1 VEQDLLLVGVVLW
14 LVEPGSVCG
23 KLALPKRAKTGVGPK
38 GVNVVIRGRSAT
50 IRRRGGFTLVE
61 LGVVLGIVGVI
72 TALSVSSLRPLLP
85 RFRLVS
91 TANKLKGDLVQVKS
105 LALASGR
112 QTRLRLVAPPSG
124 CTDTD
129 QYGGGWVL
137 EIGDRSRSSV
147 RWQTLPVPGFSD
159 GLAGSVDLG
168 PGGNAQ
174 ARDVCLDSWGS
185 LGAGVPADADAIV
198 FNPRGFLDNSPED
211 LPTGYIQ
218 IPLLNQAARAE
229 GQEDQLVVLISAAGA
244 VRIVNPGAPT

>member
-1 VEQDLLLVGVVLW
+1 VVF
-14 LVEPGSVCG
+14 
-23 KLALPKRAKTGVGPK
+23 
-38 GVNVVIRGRSAT
+38 RGHSST
-50 IRRRGGFTLVE
+50 FRRRGGFTLVE

-91 TANKLKGDLVQVKS
+91 AANKLKGDLVSVKS

-112 QTRLRLVAPPSG
+112 QTRLRLVAPTGG
-124 CTDTD
+124 CADTN
-129 QYGGGWVL
+129 QYGGGWVM

-147 RWQTLPVPGFSD
+147 RWQALPVPGFSD
-159 GLAGSVDLG
+159 GLSGSVDLG

-174 ARDVCLDSWGS
+174 ARDVCLDSWGT
-185 LGAGVPADADAIV
+185 LGAGVPADADAVV

-244 VRIVNPGAPT
+244 VRIVNPGAST